1 MSARRVKPRVAGL
14 LLAAGIALPAAAQ
27 NYPVKS
33 VLVISPVQAG
43 SAGDTTLRLVT
54 QKMALNMGQQL
65 LVENTV
71 GAAGIIGAQRL
82 ARAAP
87 DGYTIGG
94 ISDSTLTYVP
104 ILQKRT
110 DFDALS
116 LFEPV
121 SLLSVSSWVLIAH
134 PSLPVRN
141 VREFV
146 ALAKAQQRPLD
157 YASAGLGGS
166 HHLAMEMF
174 KAATGI
180 PLNHVPYRGAAQ
192 AAIDVQAGHVPVMF
206 SALSVVLGPIG
217 AGRLRVLGVAS
228 ESRTPLL
235 QATPTLAESGV
246 PGFAFATWTGLFAP
260 RGTPKPL
267 VDRLAAEVAS
277 ALKDPALRTKLQSMG
292 GNPEPSTPAELA
304 ERIRQITAKMRKVI
318 QDGGIT
324 GE

>member
-1 MSARRVKPRVAGL
+1 MKPMVRSL
-14 LLAAGIALPAAAQ
+14 LFAAMFALPVAAQ
-27 NYPVKS
+27 NYPVKP

-54 QKMALNMGQQL
+54 QVISRNLGQQL

-104 ILQKRT
+104 ILQKRN
-110 DFDALS
+110 DFDALN
-116 LFEPV
+116 LFEPISLV
-121 SLLSVSSWVLIAH
+121 SVNTWVLVAH
-134 PSLPVRN
+134 PSLPVRK
-141 VREFV
+141 VRELV
-146 ALAKAQQRPLD
+146 ALAKGQSRRMD
-157 YASAGLGGS
+157 YASAGVGGS
-166 HHLAMEMF
+166 HHVVTEMF
-174 KAATGI
+174 NAATGI
-180 PLNHVPYRGAAQ
+180 KLNHVPYRGATQ
-192 AAIDVQAGHVPVMF
+192 AVVDVQAGHVPVMF
-206 SALSVVLGPIG
+206 SALAAVLAPIQ

-228 ESRTPLL
+228 ETRTPLL
-235 QATPTLAESGV
+235 PATPTIAESGV
-246 PGFAFATWTGLFAP
+246 AGFTFSTWTGLVAP

-267 VDRLAAEVAS
+267 IERLAGEVVS
-277 ALKDPALRTKLQSMG
+277 AFNDTELRAKVQAMG
-292 GNPEPSTPAELA
+292 GNPQPSTPAELA

-318 QDGGIT
+318 QDAGIT

>member
-1 MSARRVKPRVAGL
+1 MKPMVRSFL
-14 LLAAGIALPAAAQ
+14 FAAMFAVPVAAQ

-54 QKMALNMGQQL
+54 QVISRNLGQQL

-104 ILQKRT
+104 ILQKRN
-110 DFDALS
+110 DFDALN
-116 LFEPV
+116 LFEPISLV
-121 SLLSVSSWVLIAH
+121 SVNTWVLVAH
-134 PSLPVRN
+134 PSLPVRK
-141 VREFV
+141 VRELV
-146 ALAKAQQRPLD
+146 TLAKGQSRRMD
-157 YASAGLGGS
+157 YASAGVGGS
-166 HHLAMEMF
+166 HHVVTEMF
-174 KAATGI
+174 NAATGI
-180 PLNHVPYRGAAQ
+180 KLNHVPYRGATQ
-192 AAIDVQAGHVPVMF
+192 AVVDVQAGHVPVMF
-206 SALSVVLGPIG
+206 SALAAVLAPIQ

-228 ESRTPLL
+228 ETRTPLL
-235 QATPTLAESGV
+235 PATPTIAESGV
-246 PGFAFATWTGLFAP
+246 ADFTFSTWTGLFAP
-260 RGTPKPL
+260 RGTPKQL
-267 VDRLAAEVAS
+267 IERLAAEVVS
-277 ALKDPALRTKLQSMG
+277 AFNDTELRAKVQAMG
-292 GNPEPSTPAELA
+292 GNPQPSTPAELA

-318 QDGGIT
+318 QDAGIT